1 MLKDYDALYKLL
13 LDKGLEHG
21 LELPPL
27 FQKEFIDHG
36 SVTSNNKSKE
46 DTRTNLNAVLTFLD
60 QANLFDILVPA
71 SRDSKGQG
79 GYKLNANDPR
89 IPSDIKVALTKCT
102 ETFVTKLRH
111 KTVRLRFLASGQ
123 LDTAVAKK
131 VEAKVAAAQ
140 NTYDNWAKRVLE
152 ESTNKLQNLRRKFST
167 CISRLGYTR

>member
-1 MLKDYDALYKLL
+1 MLKDYDALYKML
-13 LDKGLEHG
+13 LDKGLEHV

-36 SVTSNNKSKE
+36 SVTANNKSKE

-60 QANLFDILVPA
+60 QENLFEILVPA
-71 SRDSKGQG
+71 SRDSTGQG

-89 IPSDIKVALTKCT
+89 IPSDIKVAITKCT

-123 LDTAVAKK
+123 LDKAVAKK
-131 VEAKVAAAQ
+131 IQAKVAAVQ
-140 NTYDNWAKRVLE
+140 NTYENWARRASE
-152 ESTNKLQNLRRKFST
+152 ESTNKLQTLRRKFST
-167 CISRLGYTR
+167 YISRLDSKR